1 MAEDS
6 KDSKDGK
13 DSRASEAGSLN
24 MLSSDYDPRRMAEL
38 AGVLKN
44 YSEGVLEKMA
54 AEVGR
59 IMEWI
64 EKGAPYSLPEGY
76 GEQHVAR
83 GRVPSYFGGS
93 MEKQWLYF
101 CRPRKVLGG
110 HYVVDVSVW
119 ETMSFTGAPPGE
131 VMNIPVPPMALFE
144 LLAWKAFEAREA
156 KAKSTE
162 PAPSTSQA
170 PRTGALEASISMFLG
185 EYVRDAD
192 QGRAERDLRALA
204 DLARGEALREALAA
218 SGYESGGGR

>member
-1 MAEDS
+1 
-6 KDSKDGK
+6 
-13 DSRASEAGSLN
+13 
-24 MLSSDYDPRRMAEL
+24 
-38 AGVLKN
+38 
-44 YSEGVLEKMA
+44 MA

-64 EKGAPYSLPEGY
+64 EEGAPYSLPEGY
-76 GEQHVAR
+76 GERHMSSV
-83 GRVPSYFGGS
+83 RVPSYFGGS

-119 ETMSFTGAPPGE
+119 ETMSLIGAPPGE

-144 LLAWKAFEAREA
+144 FLAWKAFEAREA
-156 KAKSTE
+156 QAKSME
-162 PAPSTSQA
+162 PATSTSSSPA
-170 PRTGALEASISMFLG
+170 PATGRTGALEASISMFLG
-185 EYVRDAD
+185 EYVRDSD

-218 SGYESGGGR
+218 SGYEY